1 MSSRNEDDETE
12 YEVGPPRVISTEPD
26 FLLNVLTFIPKKILS
41 KKRRCRSESQSK
53 PREARRPTAPYQPER
68 GNELERMK
76 TEHQSER
83 TIALVLDGIIF
94 SASDENELSLDR
106 YLLSATRWRIF
117 EVDEWDAYVQQNAMV
132 LVEERS
138 TIEPNHMLVLA
149 FPLTLGNVSSR
160 FELNAEIRAASR
172 RGELIKQFQVF
183 RINELDKFDVAAFN
197 R

>member
-12 YEVGPPRVISTEPD
+12 YEVGPPRVISTEPAG
-26 FLLNVLTFIPKKILS
+26 LLRVITALLP
-41 KKRRCRSESQSK
+41 KKRRCRSQSRSK
-53 PREARRPTAPYQPER
+53 PRDAPRPMASYQPER
-68 GNELERMK
+68 DNEFERVK

-83 TIALVLDGIIF
+83 TIALVLDGVIF

-117 EVDEWDAYVQQNAMV
+117 EMDEWDAYVQQNAMV
-132 LVEERS
+132 LVEDRS

-149 FPLTLGNVSSR
+149 FPLKLRSVSSR
-160 FELNAEIRAASR
+160 FELNAEIRVASR

-183 RINELDKFDVAAFN
+183 HVNELDKFDVAAFN